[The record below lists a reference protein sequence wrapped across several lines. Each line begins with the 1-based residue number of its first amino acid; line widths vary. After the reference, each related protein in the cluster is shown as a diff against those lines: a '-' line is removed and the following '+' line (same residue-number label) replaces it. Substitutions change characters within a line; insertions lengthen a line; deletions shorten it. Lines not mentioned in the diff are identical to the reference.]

1 MINVRTVV
9 VAILFALCYHHGFA
23 QSQYLIVK
31 DTARAYQE
39 PPDYFKQ
46 QVDYRFKNP
55 DAVGFSPLRGYVGLM
70 TIAPWKDETGDK
82 NHQLGFIS
90 DGIYYRQG
98 AHGGNWGDWNR
109 LVMTDGS
116 GMTTLTGYTRIIHG
130 GANLALG
137 PGSVDH
143 SYLTFFARSGDPYK
157 RSAWMGYGTSGS
169 TVFCIENEIS
179 GGNIL
184 LNSDGTGNVGIGV
197 KSAPAKLTV
206 NGGVLATRVKVSQNL
221 TWPDFVFGKDYQLPS
236 LQELEAY
243 IQQHQHL
250 PEIPSAQDVARD
262 GQDLGE
268 MNRLLLKK
276 LEEMTLYILQQDKRI
291 NALEQQVKHRE

>member
-1 MINVRTVV
+1 MINRRTVV
-9 VAILFALCYHHGFA
+9 LAILFALCCNYGFA
-23 QSQYLIVK
+23 QSDYLIVK

-39 PPDYFKQ
+39 PPGYFKQ

-55 DAVGFSPLRGYVGLM
+55 DAVGFAPTRGYVGLM

-116 GMTTLTGYTRIIHG
+116 GATTLTGHTRITYG

-137 PGSVDH
+137 PGSADH
-143 SYLTFFARSGDPYK
+143 SYLAFFARSGDPYR
-157 RSAWMGYGTSGS
+157 RSAWMGYGASGVKAFS
-169 TVFCIENEIS
+169 ISNEIDGGDIILLP
-179 GGNIL
+179 GGN
-184 LNSDGTGNVGIGV
+184 GNVGIGV
-197 KSAPAKLTV
+197 QAPPAKLTV
-206 NGGVLATRVKVSQNL
+206 NGAVLATRMRVNQNL
-221 TWPDFVFGKDYQLPS
+221 TWPDFVFRKDYQLPS

-250 PEIPSAQDVARD
+250 PEVPSAQDIARD

-291 NALEQQVKHRE
+291 NALEQQVKNR